1 MVGPA
6 TSILVGMLIR
16 EAVDE
21 IVKEGVNK
29 PGLDNKMCRQ
39 SIIDEVYN
47 RLKHLTDDVPKPDFQ
62 KDVLDKLY

>member
-21 IVKEGVNK
+21 IVEEGFNK
-29 PGLDNKMCRQ
+29 PGLDNKMCRE
-39 SIIDEVYN
+39 SVINEVYN
-47 RLKHLTDDVPKPDFQ
+47 RLKHLTEDVPKPDFA
-62 KDVLDKLY
+62 KSVLDKLY